1 MAKAEILFKVIRKWE
16 GGWSDHKNDKGGKTN
31 MGITLSTWKSCG
43 YDKDGDGDIDA
54 DDLRMITP
62 DDVFHVFKKYYWDRY
77 QADLIHNQCHCEYL
91 CGLGVGLRTSRYHK
105 GTTTTANQCR
115 RYRRA
120 RRLQVSI
127 WPTNGSCSKL
137 SRQTESGLLKKSVKG
152 TRRSLYSGKDG

>member
-62 DDVFHVFKKYYWDRY
+62 DDVFSCFQEVLLGPLPSGLHTQPV
-77 QADLIHNQCHCEYL
+77 HCEHL

-115 RYRRA
+115 RH
-120 RRLQVSI
+120 
-127 WPTNGSCSKL
+127 
-137 SRQTESGLLKKSVKG
+137 
-152 TRRSLYSGKDG
+152 RRSSDGCKYQSGQPTAAVRSYQDRQNPVY

>member
-77 QADLIHNQCHCEYL
+77 QADFIHNQSIANICVDWVWAS
-91 CGLGVGLRTSRYHK
+91 GRPRYHK

-115 RYRRA
+115 RH
-120 RRLQVSI
+120 
-127 WPTNGSCSKL
+127 
-137 SRQTESGLLKKSVKG
+137 
-152 TRRSLYSGKDG
+152 RRSSDGCKYQSGQPTAAVRSYQDRQNPVY